1 MAKKKETKAAAAE
14 VEKVEVKKEKT
25 VLERLELT
33 GKVKQMKMTIHKATK
48 VNGKVVPG
56 AIMDY
61 LEDHNNGLSNFDE
74 KGMRREFY
82 GFRVTGENHTL
93 LFNEKGGHTKS
104 IHYNKDGSE
113 NFISDHIFDKN
124 GFEIESSLIYADG
137 RVMNRTYCTN
147 DEQGSRL
154 VSKTYNAEGKMTG
167 QTLSTHNEDNT
178 HLYDHYNYDEAE
190 VLQHRWV
197 SLYDEE
203 YNIIEKKEYDANGN
217 ITKIETPKY
226 KIDHLGKKI
235 PDEPDGNYFLQ
246 WYFKDVKEVD
256 SHGNWVK
263 KTIYFKS
270 VAMNIIIRDIT
281 YYDDASQKKTLTI
294 PTDILATQAKVDEE
308 REKEY
313 QPVFMNEDQNK
324 WMTEGSVQEQFP
336 VLRYYVL
343 KNKEFPS
350 QYTYSGHDCDA
361 FGLKMLLI
369 EKLGGRI
376 INSYTTD
383 YENSYKTKMIRYTLS
398 FLDGK
403 YLLNAFQIQQRVA
416 DLYYIPD
423 FLRQAPE
430 YDYNYVHTSQL
441 SMFHPSNDSGK
452 RDLKFEEEIK
462 DLIEMCKLHEKP
474 EKPQIYM
481 VQVNSNGGYSLE
493 GHDVNEDFEIKDLS
507 LNYGHGFEDFHD
519 ELMDRFENENKGLVL
534 FHGEPGTGK
543 TFYIRHLLRSMAN
556 KNKIV
561 IYMPPNMVDYMVE
574 PQFMSFISREVQ
586 QFSQEDNFCVLLI
599 EDAEPLLASRSSDTR
614 IQGVSNLLNMT
625 DGLLNDMLNLQII
638 CTFNVKVSKLDKA
651 LLRPGR
657 LLARKEFKAL
667 PEFEANLLASR
678 LGIKHHFTASATLA
692 EIYAKVKN
700 KSTLIHDVD

>member
-1 MAKKKETKAAAAE
+1 MIGFDKDGKEY
-14 VEKVEVKKEKT
+14 
-25 VLERLELT
+25 
-33 GKVKQMKMTIHKATK
+33 TISTY
-48 VNGKVVPG
+48 
-56 AIMDY
+56 I
-61 LEDHNNGLSNFDE
+61 
-74 KGMRREFY
+74 
-82 GFRVTGENHTL
+82 
-93 LFNEKGGHTKS
+93 
-104 IHYNKDGSE
+104 YNKDGFQVE
-113 NFISDHIFDKN
+113 A
-124 GFEIESSLIYADG
+124 SLIYADG
-137 RVMNRTYCTN
+137 RVLNRTYYTN
-147 DEQGSRL
+147 DDQGRHTGY
-154 VSKTYNAEGKMTG
+154 KTYNADGKMTG
-167 QTLSTHNEDNT
+167 QTFITYNEDNMT
-178 HLYDHYNYDEAE
+178 HYDHVTYNAE
-190 VLQHRWV
+190 EVAQHRWDRV
-197 SLYDEE
+197 YDDDS
-203 YNIIEKKEYDANGN
+203 NMIECKEYDEHGKL
-217 ITKIETPKY
+217 IKTETPKY
-226 KIDHLGKKI
+226 RIDHLGKKVS
-235 PDEPDGNYFLQ
+235 DEKDGNYHLQ
-246 WYFKDVKEVD
+246 WKFKDVKEVD

-263 KTIYFKS
+263 KTIYFKT
-270 VAMNIIIRDIT
+270 APMNIIIREIT
-281 YYDDASQKKTLTI
+281 YYDDASKNKTLEI
-294 PTDILATQAKVDEE
+294 PTDILATQAKVDEA

-313 QPVFMNEDQNK
+313 QPTFMNEEQNK

-361 FGLKMLLI
+361 FGLKMELI
-369 EKLGGRI
+369 DKLGGRI

-383 YENSYKTKMIRYTLS
+383 YENSHKTNMIRYTLS

-403 YLLNAFQIQQRVA
+403 YLLSAFQIQQRDA
-416 DLYYIPD
+416 ELYYIPN

-430 YDYNYVHTSQL
+430 YDYNYVYTSQL
-441 SMFHPSNDSGK
+441 SMLHPSNDSGK
-452 RDLKFEEEIK
+452 RNMVFEEEIK
-462 DLIEMCKLHEKP
+462 SLIDMCKLYEKP

-493 GHDVNEDFEIKDLS
+493 GHAVNEDFEIKDLS

-678 LGIKHHFTASATLA
+678 LGIKHHFTGAATLA
-692 EIYAKVKN
+692 EIYAKAIN